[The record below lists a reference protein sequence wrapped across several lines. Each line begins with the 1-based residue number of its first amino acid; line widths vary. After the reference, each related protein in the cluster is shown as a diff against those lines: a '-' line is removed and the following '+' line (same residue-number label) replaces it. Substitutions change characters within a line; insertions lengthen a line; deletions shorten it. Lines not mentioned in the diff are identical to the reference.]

1 MHAYVKQFLKSL
13 VLHEEIKRYFRK
25 PIRRA
30 VAYWVIPEVR
40 FLPERAG
47 YKREHPKLTYNKT
60 GRSPQHFRKY
70 LLLVFYDCDSC

>member
-1 MHAYVKQFLKSL
+1 MHAYVKQPVKNF

-30 VAYWVIPEVR
+30 VAAWVIPEVR
-40 FLPERAG
+40 FLHERAS
-47 YKREHPKLTYNKT
+47 YKREHPQLTFNKT
-60 GRSPQHFRKY
+60 SRSPQHLGKH

>member
-1 MHAYVKQFLKSL
+1 MQAYVKQLLKNL

-30 VAYWVIPEVR
+30 VVSWVIPEVR

-47 YKREHPKLTYNKT
+47 YKREHPKLNYSIT
-60 GRSPQHFRKY
+60 GRCP
-70 LLLVFYDCDSC
+70 

>member
-1 MHAYVKQFLKSL
+1 MHAYVKQLLKNL
-13 VLHEEIKRYFRK
+13 VLHEEMKRFFRK

-30 VAYWVIPEVR
+30 VASWVIPELQ

-60 GRSPQHFRKY
+60 GRFPLPLEQRNICCCLWSVP
-70 LLLVFYDCDSC
+70 